1 MINTFQSMYYRLTD
15 FILQNINL
23 NFSTI
28 LEVGCGRGQLTI
40 PFAYKIMNYLKNF
53 KLIAYDLSG
62 DPYSNCLDYLKK
74 KIQQERLEDSIVVM
88 QGDVRDMNTIEDE
101 SFDLIFSNEL
111 LCELNRNGLEKAL
124 IEFHRVLRDNG
135 QMIHAELMPIPENIP
150 QKLFIEADMHSL
162 ETSSPKPDW
171 FSPYSDEI
179 AAILHKIGF
188 NNITIKYFE
197 TGIELNFKEA
207 VEALQNW
214 SVDPEYIKANK
225 ENLRKYGLEYPMEHV
240 IFCQK

>member
-1 MINTFQSMYYRLTD
+1 
-15 FILQNINL
+15 
-23 NFSTI
+23 
-28 LEVGCGRGQLTI
+28 
-40 PFAYKIMNYLKNF
+40 
-53 KLIAYDLSG
+53 
-62 DPYSNCLDYLKK
+62 LKK

-101 SFDLIFSNEL
+101 SVDLIFSNEL

-150 QKLFIEADMHSL
+150 QQLFIEADTHSL

-188 NNITIKYFE
+188 KNITIKYFE
-197 TGIELNFKEA
+197 TGIQLNFKES

-225 ENLRKYGLEYPMEHV
+225 ENLRKHGLEYPMEHV